1 MTSVL
6 KTRRLKLRKFTQD
19 DLDDLCRAPVPP
31 SSVGRSRSRD
41 RAANVR
47 RIPPFQARPR
57 PTFHEIRIDRIDRH
71 QGGDEFE
78 QLRWDLGRGRTHTDR
93 AHDMKRGRDSRLPDS
108 AASQAIVRGATITN
122 RLPSSR
128 SLTP

>member
-47 RIPPFQARPR
+47 RIPPFQARPAPPSTR
-57 PTFHEIRIDRIDRH
+57 SGLTESIATKAETSSSSSDGTSGEAGHIRTEPTI
-71 QGGDEFE
+71 
-78 QLRWDLGRGRTHTDR
+78 
-93 AHDMKRGRDSRLPDS
+93 
-108 AASQAIVRGATITN
+108 
-122 RLPSSR
+122 
-128 SLTP
+128 